1 MRSTESVTA
10 RQACLLLPDAVK
22 LAYRAMPHIARDVC
36 GIGVVNHPA
45 RVRTAAFYANEYLD
59 FRIKDRIV

>member
-1 MRSTESVTA
+1 
-10 RQACLLLPDAVK
+10 LLPDAVK
-22 LAYRAMPHIARDVC
+22 LADRAMPHTARDVC